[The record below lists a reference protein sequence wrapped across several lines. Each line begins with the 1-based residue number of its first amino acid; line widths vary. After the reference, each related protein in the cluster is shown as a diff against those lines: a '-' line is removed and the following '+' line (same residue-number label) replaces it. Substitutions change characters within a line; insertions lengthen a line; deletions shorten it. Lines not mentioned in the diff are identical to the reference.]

1 MSKLPYSGKFS
12 SLLRIAQHFIL
23 NRMVDKH
30 SNPSPTRPPFK
41 NQIWIHRKKMG
52 YSQQDIATLLGHQT
66 AAHVSGYER
75 GVRLPSLKTVLKLE
89 LILCVPAAFLY
100 NDLYHELK
108 QKIIETRSQPKSQN
122 NE

>member
-1 MSKLPYSGKFS
+1 
-12 SLLRIAQHFIL
+12 
-23 NRMVDKH
+23 MVDKKCI
-30 SNPSPTRPPFK
+30 PSATRPPFK

-52 YSQQDIATLLGHQT
+52 YSQQDVATLLGHKT

-100 NDLYHELK
+100 NDLHHELK
-108 QKIIETRSQPKSQN
+108 QKIIEARSQLKSQN
-122 NE
+122 DE